1 MFGFTH
7 KEASCQIYEICIL
20 RIHCIPLTFSVL
32 SVLMYFSGNV
42 QAKYQ
47 FEVLYFYTEKEQ
59 ENNRDSEN
67 EKVTVENEPFPK

>member
-1 MFGFTH
+1 
-7 KEASCQIYEICIL
+7 
-20 RIHCIPLTFSVL
+20 
-32 SVLMYFSGNV
+32 MYFSGNV

-47 FEVLYFYTEKEQ
+47 FEVLYFYTEKDQ